1 MPGNADIPFSNM
13 FTGIIEATG
22 KIVTHQLISG
32 KKLITISRP
41 AIFDDLKIGCSI
53 ACDGICLTVVQFD
66 DKAFTVEIM
75 NETLQKSTAKNWTSG
90 KILNLERALKL
101 NSRLDGHFVQGHID
115 RELRLI
121 SHLKREGTDY
131 LHLEFPRQESNL
143 IVPQGA
149 IALNGVSLTIAE
161 IRSNYFSVALIGH
174 TLTHTNL
181 GTIKTGE
188 KVNVEYDILGKYVL
202 AQIPKG

>member
-1 MPGNADIPFSNM
+1 M
-13 FTGIIEATG
+13 FTGIIEATE
-22 KIVTHQLISG
+22 KIVTQQTISG

-41 AIFDDLKIGCSI
+41 VIFDDLKIGCSI
-53 ACDGICLTVVQFD
+53 ACDGICLTVVQFE
-66 DKAFTVEIM
+66 DKTFTVEIM
-75 NETLQKSTAKNWTSG
+75 AETLTKTSAKKWFNG

-115 RELRLI
+115 GELRII
-121 SHLKREGTDY
+121 SRLKIENTDY
-131 LHLEFPRQESNL
+131 LRLELLQRDRNL

-149 IALNGVSLTIAE
+149 IAINGVSLTITE
-161 IRSNYFSVALIGH
+161 IRSNFFSVALIGH

-188 KVNVEYDILGKYVL
+188 TVNVEYDILGKYVL
-202 AQIPKG
+202 AQIPEG

>member
-1 MPGNADIPFSNM
+1 M
-13 FTGIIEATG
+13 FTGIIEATE
-22 KIVTHQLISG
+22 KIVTQQTISG

-41 AIFDDLKIGCSI
+41 VIFDDLKIGCSI
-53 ACDGICLTVVQFD
+53 ACDGICLTVIQFE
-66 DKAFTVEIM
+66 DKTFTVEIM
-75 NETLQKSTAKNWTSG
+75 AETLTKTSAKKWLNG

-115 RELRLI
+115 GELRII
-121 SHLKREGTDY
+121 SRLKIENTDY
-131 LHLEFPRQESNL
+131 LRLELLQRDRNL

-149 IALNGVSLTIAE
+149 IAINGVSLTIAE
-161 IRSNYFSVALIGH
+161 IRSNFFSVALIGH

-188 KVNVEYDILGKYVL
+188 TVNVEYDILGKYVL
-202 AQIPKG
+202 AQIPEG